1 MIELENVTSGYGEN
15 QVLTNLSLDI
25 EDDCVNCLIGPN
37 GSGKSTTLKTINGLV
52 PPWSGTIRHN
62 GAEIQDASP
71 KDIVN
76 RGIVTVPQG
85 GNVFP
90 EMTVK
95 ENLRMGGY
103 LVDDESK
110 LQDRYEYVY
119 DTFPRLEE
127 RRSQEA
133 GSMSGGEQAMVA
145 MGRALMA
152 EPDFLLLD
160 EPSAGLA
167 PNLVED
173 IFEHIRQLKDEGIDM
188 IIVEQNVK
196 EVFEIAEHVFLLDQG
211 QLEFSGAPSELE
223 DRDELIEMYLGERT
237 V

>member
-1 MIELENVTSGYGEN
+1 MIELENVTSGYGDN
-15 QVLTNLSLDI
+15 QVLTNLSLTI

-52 PPWSGTIRHN
+52 KPWSGTIRHN
-62 GAEIQDASP
+62 GTEIQDASP
-71 KDIVN
+71 KEIVS
-76 RGIVTVPQG
+76 RGIVSVPQG
-85 GNVFP
+85 GDVFP

-95 ENLRMGGY
+95 ENLRMGAY
-103 LVDDESK
+103 LVDDDAV
-110 LQDRYEYVY
+110 LQERYEYVY
-119 DTFPRLEE
+119 ETFPRLEE
-127 RRSQEA
+127 RHSQPA

-152 EPDFLLLD
+152 DPDFLLLD

-167 PNLVED
+167 PNLVEE
-173 IFEHIRQLKDEGIDM
+173 IFDHIYQLKDAGIDM

-211 QLEFSGAPSELE
+211 QVEFSGPPSQLE
-223 DRDELIEMYLGERT
+223 DREELIEMYLGERT
-237 V
+237 L

>member
-15 QVLTNLSLDI
+15 QVLTNLSLTI

-52 PPWSGTIRHN
+52 PPWSGTIRHD
-62 GAEIQDASP
+62 GTEIQNTSP
-71 KDIVN
+71 KEIVN

-90 EMTVK
+90 DMTVK

-103 LVDDESK
+103 LVDDESE

-127 RRSQEA
+127 RRSQQA

-196 EVFEIAEHVFLLDQG
+196 EVFKIAEHVFLLDQG
-211 QLEFSGAPSELE
+211 QLEFSGPPSELE
-223 DRDELIEMYLGERT
+223 DQDELIEMYLGERT